1 MNYEIHQ
8 MSTENWEQVKD
19 IYIEGIQTGNATFQ
33 TEAPSWEAW
42 DIAHVKTCRLVM
54 TYGHKVVGWA
64 ALSPVSSRCVY
75 AGIAEV
81 SVYLAQDHRAKGIGV
96 ILMEEL
102 IRCSEKN
109 GFWTL
114 QSGIFPENRASLAV
128 HKRCGFRE
136 IGLRKRVG
144 KMNGTW
150 RDTVLVERR
159 SETVGVD

>member
-1 MNYEIHQ
+1 MDYEIHR
-8 MSTENWEQVKD
+8 MSLHNWEQVRS

-33 TEAPSWEAW
+33 TEAPSWDEW
-42 DIAHVKTCRLVM
+42 DSAHVKTCRLVM
-54 TYGHKVVGWA
+54 IYRDKVIGWA

-102 IRCSEKN
+102 IRCSEQN

-136 IGLRKRVG
+136 IGVRKKVG

-159 SETVGVD
+159 SEIVGVD